1 MYRGSYTYNDATVNW
16 PDAKPCRWFSRRY
29 LIANLSYGIGDS
41 IFELLAVHALV
52 RSIAGVPL
60 SEGSAASPDSDV
72 MKKLT
77 AKLSELVGED
87 AANAFASSY
96 NNPAQVG
103 PSPGWHVH
111 YLKPIGCSV

>member
-1 MYRGSYTYNDATVNW
+1 MTQTEV
-16 PDAKPCRWFSRRY
+16 
-29 LIANLSYGIGDS
+29 
-41 IFELLAVHALV
+41 LAVHALV

-60 SEGSAASPDSDV
+60 PEGSAAPPDSDV

-96 NNPAQVG
+96 NNPTQVG
-103 PSPGWHVH
+103 SSVRWHVR
-111 YLKPIGCSV
+111 